1 MVLNHFTGQ
10 VIIEVSVYTIK
21 TVPYFGAYFRRPQ
34 MTIESSLALS
44 YYKKVA
50 DINQKHGIS
59 LVQYQQTGKFY
70 VQKTLQVYNAAVF
83 QQLSAYPLPGIPC
96 IYEAIEDDSGLIL
109 IEEYIPGRTLQEMLD
124 ADGPLPES
132 RVVDYMVQLCAVL
145 HSLHSSN
152 PPIIHRDIKPSNI
165 IITSDGILK
174 LLDFNAARCADDSAA
189 KDTVLMGT
197 PGFAAPEQFGFG
209 SSDAQT
215 DLYAL
220 GILMNLLITGELSHE
235 CKVSGPMEPVIRK
248 CIMMER
254 TSRYS
259 TALEVKNAL
268 EKIQNRQGTVHE
280 QGTVRRQTAADDWRT
295 FLPPGFRKG
304 KPLSMLLGAMG
315 YITVFCVSLTLQAKD
330 AVTPQ
335 EEWFER
341 IITLFYLLGTIFF
354 SANYRNVQKKV
365 PICQSRNPVLR
376 ILGIVLVDILLLLF
390 CGVLLTVYGE
400 IWG

>member
-1 MVLNHFTGQ
+1 
-10 VIIEVSVYTIK
+10 
-21 TVPYFGAYFRRPQ
+21 
-34 MTIESSLALS
+34 
-44 YYKKVA
+44 
-50 DINQKHGIS
+50 
-59 LVQYQQTGKFY
+59 
-70 VQKTLQVYNAAVF
+70 
-83 QQLSAYPLPGIPC
+83 
-96 IYEAIEDDSGLIL
+96 
-109 IEEYIPGRTLQEMLD
+109 
-124 ADGPLPES
+124 
-132 RVVDYMVQLCAVL
+132 
-145 HSLHSSN
+145 
-152 PPIIHRDIKPSNI
+152 
-165 IITSDGILK
+165 
-174 LLDFNAARCADDSAA
+174 
-189 KDTVLMGT
+189 MGT

-235 CKVSGPMEPVIRK
+235 CKVSGPLEPVIRK

>member
-1 MVLNHFTGQ
+1 
-10 VIIEVSVYTIK
+10 
-21 TVPYFGAYFRRPQ
+21 

-248 CIMMER
+248 CI
-254 TSRYS
+254 
-259 TALEVKNAL
+259 
-268 EKIQNRQGTVHE
+268 I
-280 QGTVRRQTAADDWRT
+280 D
-295 FLPPGFRKG
+295 RK
-304 KPLSMLLGAMG
+304 S
-315 YITVFCVSLTLQAKD
+315 VV
-330 AVTPQ
+330 
-335 EEWFER
+335 
-341 IITLFYLLGTIFF
+341 
-354 SANYRNVQKKV
+354 
-365 PICQSRNPVLR
+365 
-376 ILGIVLVDILLLLF
+376 
-390 CGVLLTVYGE
+390 
-400 IWG
+400 

>member
-1 MVLNHFTGQ
+1 
-10 VIIEVSVYTIK
+10 
-21 TVPYFGAYFRRPQ
+21 
-34 MTIESSLALS
+34 MTLAASLVLS

-50 DINQKHGIS
+50 DINSKHGIS
-59 LVQYQQTGKFY
+59 LVQHQQTGKFY
-70 VQKTLQVYNAAVF
+70 VQKNLEVYSSAVY
-83 QQLSAYPLPGIPC
+83 QQLSAYPIPGIPC
-96 IYEAIEDDSGLIL
+96 IYETIEGDSGLVL

-145 HSLHSSN
+145 YSLHSCN

-165 IITSDGILK
+165 IITPDGILK
-174 LLDFNAARCADDSAA
+174 LLDFNTARQADGSAGQ
-189 KDTVLMGT
+189 DTVLMGT

-209 SSDAQT
+209 SSDAQS

-220 GILMNLLITGELSHE
+220 GILMNLLLTGELSHE
-235 CKVSGPMEPVIRK
+235 CRVSGPLEPVIRK
-248 CIMMER
+248 CIRMER

-268 EKIQNRQGTVHE
+268 EKIQNRQGP
-280 QGTVRRQTAADDWRT
+280 VRCQPQTSADDWRT

-304 KPLSMLLGAMG
+304 NLLSMLLGAMG
-315 YITVFCVSLTLQAKD
+315 YITVFCVSLTLQAKN
-330 AVTPQ
+330 AATPQ

-341 IITLFYLLGTIFF
+341 IITLFYLLGVIFF

-376 ILGIVLVDILLLLF
+376 ILSIVLVDILLFLF
-390 CGVLLTVYGE
+390 CGVLLTAYGK

>member
-1 MVLNHFTGQ
+1 
-10 VIIEVSVYTIK
+10 
-21 TVPYFGAYFRRPQ
+21 
-34 MTIESSLALS
+34 MTIESSLTLS

-50 DINQKHGIS
+50 DINPKHGIS
-59 LVQYQQTGKFY
+59 LVQHQQTGKLY
-70 VQKTLQVYNAAVF
+70 VQKTLEVYNAAVF
-83 QQLSAYPLPGIPC
+83 QQLSAYPLPGIPN
-96 IYEAIEDDSGLIL
+96 IYEAIEEDSRLIL

-145 HSLHSSN
+145 HSLHSCN

-174 LLDFNAARCADDSAA
+174 LLDFNAARYADDSAA

-215 DLYAL
+215 DLYAM
-220 GILMNLLITGELSHE
+220 GILMNLLLTGELSHE
-235 CKVSGPMEPVIRK
+235 CRVSGPLGPVIRK

-254 TSRYS
+254 TNRYS

-268 EKIQNRQGTVHE
+268 EKIQNRQGTVHA
-280 QGTVRRQTAADDWRT
+280 QGAVRRQPQTSADDWRT

-304 KPLSMLLGAMG
+304 NPLSMLLGAMG
-315 YITVFCVSLTLQAKD
+315 YITVFCVSLTLQAKS
-330 AVTPQ
+330 AATPQ

-341 IITLFYLLGTIFF
+341 IVTLFYLLGVIFF
-354 SANYRNVQKKV
+354 SANYRNVQEKV
-365 PICQSRNPVLR
+365 PICQSRNPILR
-376 ILGIVLVDILLLLF
+376 ILSIVLVDILLLLF